1 MKDFQFQFELAHE
14 ITNDL
19 LAKKLTY
26 LEPYGYKNEKPS
38 FVLRDLIIDQW
49 RAVGQGKH
57 ISLTLRLS
65 DERLI
70 SAIAFNA
77 HGFSRLFRQGDQ
89 VDLLVKLN
97 WQEWNDNYSLQL
109 KVLDW
114 QMPVT
119 NKLIWDNPQKIEDT
133 YQINNQ
139 EIKSL
144 IQMYG
149 IAKKQF
155 TINNEQIKAV
165 AQYFKKYKQD
175 LESSFNLSL
184 LARAIVREM
193 KVFINPFIL
202 KRIMDMFS
210 EINLIRYEQ
219 INENNFTINYLKEN
233 NQEKNLRETVTWKT
247 MQTQELMLDG

>member
-1 MKDFQFQFELAHE
+1 
-14 ITNDL
+14 
-19 LAKKLTY
+19 
-26 LEPYGYKNEKPS
+26 
-38 FVLRDLIIDQW
+38 
-49 RAVGQGKH
+49 
-57 ISLTLRLS
+57 
-65 DERLI
+65 
-70 SAIAFNA
+70 
-77 HGFSRLFRQGDQ
+77 
-89 VDLLVKLN
+89 
-97 WQEWNDNYSLQL
+97 
-109 KVLDW
+109 
-114 QMPVT
+114 
-119 NKLIWDNPQKIEDT
+119 
-133 YQINNQ
+133 
-139 EIKSL
+139 
-144 IQMYG
+144 MYG

>member
-1 MKDFQFQFELAHE
+1 
-14 ITNDL
+14 
-19 LAKKLTY
+19 
-26 LEPYGYKNEKPS
+26 
-38 FVLRDLIIDQW
+38 
-49 RAVGQGKH
+49 
-57 ISLTLRLS
+57 
-65 DERLI
+65 
-70 SAIAFNA
+70 
-77 HGFSRLFRQGDQ
+77 
-89 VDLLVKLN
+89 
-97 WQEWNDNYSLQL
+97 
-109 KVLDW
+109 
-114 QMPVT
+114 
-119 NKLIWDNPQKIEDT
+119 T

-233 NQEKNLRETVTWKT
+233 NQEKNLRETATWKT